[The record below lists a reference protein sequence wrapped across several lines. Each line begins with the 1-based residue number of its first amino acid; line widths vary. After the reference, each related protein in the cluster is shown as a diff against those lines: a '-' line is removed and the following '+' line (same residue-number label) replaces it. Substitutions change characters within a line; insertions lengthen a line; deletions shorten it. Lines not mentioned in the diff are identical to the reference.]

1 MRKIRLFW
9 YKKPRVRYGNFGDE
23 LGPYLIGKLS
33 SLPIEYVPIP
43 RVGVFLFLTYFKN
56 LVLRRYNFSMLPSV
70 LKSFFLRGRYITSI
84 GSIIGWSSG
93 SRVVWGSGIL
103 YYNEKISNGEFLAVR
118 GQYTQRRLRN
128 LGYEVP
134 DVLGDPALLLPLVF
148 NPPVEKKYKLGII
161 PHHTHTESL
170 SSLAS
175 GEGVMVIDLLDDI
188 EVIISKVLSCEYVI
202 STSLHGLI
210 VAHAY
215 GIPALWYEYREI
227 EWHGSDV
234 KFYDYFSSVGITEYV
249 PFQMPDKTL
258 FSLEDILGRFKQAGG
273 QALIQVTLSVL
284 QKQLLDV
291 APFPV
296 NRWHVSIVNESV
308 SESTESPLV

>member
-1 MRKIRLFW
+1 MKKIRLFW

-43 RVGVFLFLTYFKN
+43 RGGIFLLLTYFKN
-56 LVLRRYNFSMLPSV
+56 LALRRYDLSMLPAV

-93 SRVVWGSGIL
+93 WRVVWGSGIL
-103 YYNEKISNGEFLAVR
+103 FYNETISNGKFLAVR
-118 GQYTQRRLRN
+118 GKYTQRRLRN

-148 NPPVEKKYKLGII
+148 NPKVEKKYKLGII

-170 SSLAS
+170 ASLAS
-175 GEGVMVIDLLDDI
+175 GPDVIVIDLLDDT
-188 EVIISKVLSCEYVI
+188 EVIINKVLSCECVI

-227 EWHGSDV
+227 EWQGSDV
-234 KFYDYFSSVGITEYV
+234 KFFDYFSSVEIPEYV
-249 PFQMPDKTL
+249 PFQMPNTNG
-258 FSLEDILGRFKQAGG
+258 FALEAILDRFKGAEPH
-273 QALIQVTLSVL
+273 ALIQVKLSVI
-284 QKQLLDV
+284 QKKLLDV
-291 APFPV
+291 APFPID
-296 NRWHVSIVNESV
+296 RWYGSITDESV
-308 SESTESPLV
+308 SGTTDRSLV

>member
-1 MRKIRLFW
+1 MKKIRLFW

-43 RVGVFLFLTYFKN
+43 RGGLFLLLTYFKN
-56 LVLRRYNFSMLPSV
+56 LALRRYDLSMLPAV

-134 DVLGDPALLLPLVF
+134 DVLGDPALLLPLVY
-148 NPPVEKKYKLGII
+148 NPRVEKKYKLGII

-170 SSLAS
+170 YSLAS
-175 GEGVMVIDLLDDI
+175 GEDVMVIDLLDDI
-188 EVIISKVLSCEYVI
+188 EVIIRKVLSCEYVI

-210 VAHAY
+210 IAHAY

-234 KFYDYFSSVGITEYV
+234 KFFDYFSSVGITEYV
-249 PFQMPDKTL
+249 PFQMPDKSR
-258 FSLEDILGRFKQAGG
+258 FSLEEILGHFKQADG
-273 QALIQVTLSVL
+273 QALIQVKLSVL

-296 NRWHVSIVNESV
+296 DRWHGSIVNEGV
-308 SESTESPLV
+308 SESTDRPLV